1 MLHTVRVLKLAVA
14 EPALHQNALAFLQ
27 VVRQVVAQ
35 IRSEDGDLMP
45 LGLLSEV
52 CSVVRRGGNR
62 LDK

>member
-14 EPALHQNALAFLQ
+14 ESTLHQNALTFLQ

-35 IRSEDGDLMP
+35 IRSEDGDFMP